1 LFVAGNMGGAKPR
14 QAWSWKRWVDY
25 FRRNAE
31 TLLPIAWHRA
41 LELTDEER
49 QTVLPSLR
57 EFQQGEGLEGGHFFR
72 CVRRYAEHTGDWD
85 YVEAHRLFMAEEK
98 RRAVQLA
105 RLLDLAGVP
114 LLVRQSFRNRLFC
127 WIGSRGGL
135 ELTLAIILMVEVCS
149 QTYYGFLRKAT
160 SSRVLQQL
168 CSQILHDEM
177 FHVRFQCEALA
188 RLRQRRRGW
197 LLGWTHALD
206 GLLFLGAGLLCWL
219 GHRRVL
225 RRAGATFAGFWHQA
239 RLHLFRASMLKD
251 PATYA
256 RGQEQKAKR
265 TEHQPKGRPVLL
277 GK

>member
-14 QAWSWKRWVDY
+14 QAWSWKRWAAY

-31 TLLPIAWHRA
+31 TLLPIAWQ
-41 LELTDEER
+41 LGMELTEKER
-49 QTVLPSLR
+49 QTLLPSLQ
-57 EFQQGEGLEGGHFFR
+57 EFQQGEGQEGGHFFR
-72 CVRRYAEHTGDWD
+72 CVRRYAEQTGEGD

-98 RRAVQLA
+98 RHAADLA
-105 RLLDLAGVP
+105 RVLHLAGVP
-114 LLVRQSFRNRLFC
+114 LLSRPSLLTRLFC
-127 WIGSRGGL
+127 WFGSLGQL
-135 ELTLAIILMVEVCS
+135 ELTLTIILMSEVCG
-149 QTYYGFLRKAT
+149 QTYYGFLRKAAG
-160 SSRVLQQL
+160 SHVLQQL

-188 RLRQRRRGW
+188 RLRQRRGGW

-206 GLLFLGAGLLCWL
+206 GLLFLGAGLLCWW

-225 RRAGATFAGFWHQA
+225 RRAGATFTSFWHQA

-256 RGQEQKAKR
+256 WGQEQEATR